1 MKIRS
6 INKWQRFAFSLGWCI
21 VLIALTAGC
30 GRDKLKLSPIRVDP
44 EEVRPGEQ
52 ATVTV
57 TVEGISDL
65 SGFSF
70 KWTATNGKIH
80 PDVPNA
86 EPKLSRT
93 YIAPDTPGQEDII
106 TLQVLKGN
114 KTVFMEQTKIPVIG
128 SVAQIP
134 PGTSGTSTQTAPPT
148 KTQSSIFDVS
158 KIFIP
163 GGFMGDGE
171 EEKPTEK
178 PKYISVVPAF
188 RDSRPGSPIP
198 ACYKWSYKP
207 GPKGWAAVGWQF
219 PQNNFGE
226 KPGKNL
232 TGYSRVTFWV
242 KGDKGGEY
250 LIFKAGGH
258 TNPEFRYQAS
268 FEAETDMIT
277 LTRDWQKHEIDLT
290 GKDLSNVPC
299 AFVWVAREMENPD
312 GCTFYLD
319 DIWYER

>member
-1 MKIRS
+1 VDGLNGDQMIDPS
-6 INKWQRFAFSLGWCI
+6 IGFEASVAILLALPSISPNTRPKAPLPIQIEHFIDSFTSERINDSAFSGDLEKKGRI
-21 VLIALTAGC
+21 PSADTPPERQILATKRGIAERAGC
-30 GRDKLKLSPIRVDP
+30 KHVFL
-44 EEVRPGEQ
+44 
-52 ATVTV
+52 
-57 TVEGISDL
+57 
-65 SGFSF
+65 
-70 KWTATNGKIH
+70 
-80 PDVPNA
+80 
-86 EPKLSRT
+86 PKEKS
-93 YIAPDTPGQEDII
+93 
-106 TLQVLKGN
+106 
-114 KTVFMEQTKIPVIG
+114 
-128 SVAQIP
+128 
-134 PGTSGTSTQTAPPT
+134 TAPNIGVAILWWLEHIV
-148 KTQSSIFDVS
+148 K
-158 KIFIP
+158 
-163 GGFMGDGE
+163 
-171 EEKPTEK
+171 KPK
-178 PKYISVVPAF
+178 VVPKYISVVPAF

-277 LTRDWQKHEIDLT
+277 LTRDWQKHEIDLSHLPP